1 MLEDFY
7 DYLVSL
13 GLSEYTKSGRKST
26 VYSYCNRI
34 ELVCKNENI
43 PISQL
48 AKDIEAMKK
57 QNEIS
62 LLAKWLPSVN
72 ASNKE
77 TVRKAKKLCRMLGM
91 SEAEYRKTL
100 SELRAYLKLIENNLR
115 ERDYTFD
122 YSKVPSFL
130 L

>member
-48 AKDIEAMKK
+48 AKDIHIIVTKYDYGAEFEDIGMRSSKTCINALKAF
-57 QNEIS
+57 ES
-62 LLAKWLPSVN
+62 FVN
-72 ASNKE
+72 QK
-77 TVRKAKKLCRMLGM
+77 
-91 SEAEYRKTL
+91 
-100 SELRAYLKLIENNLR
+100 
-115 ERDYTFD
+115 
-122 YSKVPSFL
+122 
-130 L
+130 